1 MQVREDWLP
10 PPPYRGLVAEGTDV
24 PQAVRAQ
31 ILATEHWSLLA
42 TRSMTWSE
50 VMSRISILLTIESAS
65 LVVVGLTVQVTGF
78 GHAFSVL
85 AVGLSAAMLVLGT
98 LTGIRVANVMTDD
111 ESMVIG
117 MNRLRA
123 AYVDLDPG
131 IAPYLVT
138 GTSDDLAGVRR
149 TYGMTRIRGR
159 SHFLGSTGL
168 FMVAVNAIV
177 AGVFGA
183 LVSDAFGASGFV
195 TAVVGGTCLVA
206 YAATFLGITLRDYR
220 RATGRYPPAFPA

>member
-1 MQVREDWLP
+1 MTCEGRAPTVGP
-10 PPPYRGLVAEGTDV
+10 VAQGPDV
-24 PQAVRAQ
+24 PPAVRAQ

-65 LVVVGLTVQVTGF
+65 LVVVGLTVQVAGF
-78 GHAFSVL
+78 GHAFHVL

-131 IAPYLVT
+131 VAPYLVT
-138 GTSDDLAGVRR
+138 GITDDLTGVRR
-149 TYGMTRIRGR
+149 TYGMTRTRGP
-159 SHFLGSTGL
+159 SHFIGSTGL
-168 FMVAVNAIV
+168 FMIAVNAIV

-183 LVSDAFGASGFV
+183 LVTDACGGNGFLI
-195 TAVVGGTCLVA
+195 ALVGSVCLVS
-206 YAATFLGITLRDYR
+206 YAAAFLTMTLRDYR
-220 RATGRYPPAFPA
+220 RAAGRNPPAFPS